1 VPTAGIVEARN
12 NRGSNVLVPY
22 ARLVPMQ
29 GRENRHNPDPNDKR
43 VVYVNGKAALEYDGL
58 RTGEVAWILGRR
70 FKGVSG
76 GAGGDATTNSIEE
89 LTSSQRYS
97 HQAYIGLGNGVDRMQ
112 RVAST
117 DWVEAL
123 VEDKL
128 GQSRIDLHSLKLD
141 SPYSKAMSD
150 EVANF
155 GKYLVGA
162 TAMVVPDLTWWHAQV
177 TQDRDTFPAVG
188 YNPNLAAGLNSGRKL
203 QGISVLETGPF
214 LRGIQVDDTVVRFK
228 KEVQGGLPAVDLPRN
243 LGDNMAFT
251 VLEAEIRRRN
261 LMDWSPDGVVLSKL
275 ESPTD
280 DPMKSTE
287 MDARS
292 AQLFNIGVQGPAVT
306 TAWTGRGHQL
316 QVQPM
321 DKVFICLVAT
331 LAYTVNTLA
340 NDEYAVLKRKQGAL
354 LTALTKYE
362 RARQE
367 RKPLGM
373 ASAVVEDA
381 IKDVQDAR
389 DEYLKAI
396 GASAP
401 PRFMTLDADLKA
413 LRAQAKTMADS
424 AGASEKDKKDAQT
437 DLDTVQR
444 AFDSFLL
451 EPSQLTALDTKKIM
465 ARQQAM
471 REGKTAPTKAILTN
485 FKLMRSTSSHFANYS
500 YPRSGAVDSRL
511 GLKISKPNGS
521 PVAYD
526 GAAEF
531 IVGAWCIGTVLDSAA
546 SRSTV
551 GNLVRT
557 APTSL
562 AVSVNVNVQWWS
574 GDRLYKAYH
583 DKGGNVLMRGE
594 SETELPGG
602 SKRVFQEVDEDANAA
617 PIIVT
622 VQDGNSFDREPDGPF
637 GPPRVPVASTA
648 DPHSAEAATVDP
660 KRQRAD
666 SGAGI
671 GGARPASSRRA

>member
-1 VPTAGIVEARN
+1 
-12 NRGSNVLVPY
+12 
-22 ARLVPMQ
+22 MQ
-29 GRENRHNPDPNDKR
+29 GRENRHNPDPKDKR

-150 EVANF
+150 DVANF
-155 GKYLVGA
+155 GQYLVGA

-177 TQDRDTFPAVG
+177 TQDKDTFPAVG
-188 YNPNLAAGLNSGRKL
+188 YNTTLAARQNAGRKL

-228 KEVQGGLPAVDLPRN
+228 KQVEGGLPAVDLPRN

-331 LAYTVNTLA
+331 LAYTVNGTA
-340 NDEYAVLKRKQGAL
+340 NDEYAVLKRMQGAL
-354 LTALTKYE
+354 LTKLQELE

-367 RKPLGM
+367 RKPLAAAEKAVTM
-373 ASAVVEDA
+373 AKTAVER
-381 IKDVQDAR
+381 AR
-389 DEYLKAI
+389 DTYLEEI
-396 GASAP
+396 
-401 PRFMTLDADLKA
+401 
-413 LRAQAKTMADS
+413 ADS
-424 AGASEKDKKDAQT
+424 ASDPQFMKLDKDLKDARTKHENVANSAASSVTEKKTAQT
-437 DLDTVQR
+437 ALDTAQR

-451 EPSQLTALDTKKIM
+451 EPSQLTSADKQQIM
-465 ARQQAM
+465 ERQQEM
-471 REGKTAPTKAILTN
+471 RTGKTAPTKAILTN

-511 GLKISKPNGS
+511 GLKISKPNG
-521 PVAYD
+521 VDAAYG

-602 SKRVFQEVDEDANAA
+602 SKRVFQEVDKDANPA
-617 PIIVT
+617 PIPET
-622 VQDGNSFDREPDGPF
+622 VQDGFSYATTA
-637 GPPRVPVASTA
+637 PPRVPVASTA

-666 SGAGI
+666 TGAGI